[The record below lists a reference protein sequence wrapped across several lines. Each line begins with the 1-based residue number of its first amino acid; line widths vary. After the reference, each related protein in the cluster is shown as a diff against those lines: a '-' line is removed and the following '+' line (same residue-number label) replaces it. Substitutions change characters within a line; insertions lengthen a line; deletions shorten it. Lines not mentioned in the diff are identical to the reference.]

1 MVNSSLKPI
10 ILGFV
15 FIVLAGVFI
24 QSIANTTTD
33 VTEIKTA
40 SNESITLV
48 NGTPV
53 SLANNQLVAV
63 QRVANGSGAFDSG
76 NFTTNLP
83 QGQITWTAG
92 NPAGTFQTTYT
103 FRQVGDGTAR
113 SLTTIIVLLFALGI
127 FISFLAIQNEGF
139 REAFGSFLRR

>member
-63 QRVANGSGAFDSG
+63 QRVANGSGAFYSG

-92 NPAGTFQTTYT
+92 ALVGTFQTTYI